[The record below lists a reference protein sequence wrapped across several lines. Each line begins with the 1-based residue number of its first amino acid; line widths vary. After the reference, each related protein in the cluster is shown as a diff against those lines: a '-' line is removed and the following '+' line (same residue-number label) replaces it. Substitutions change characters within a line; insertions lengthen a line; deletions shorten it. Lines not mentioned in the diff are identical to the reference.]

1 MSLKDIEI
9 IIEKLEKTMKNGGL
23 GGTGSVKM
31 DGAVLPTRN
40 KLPKPGHNSGA
51 SKVKI
56 PSVGQASKKNP
67 IKSAQQIHNK
77 DIKDIKM
84 KEAQQELNE
93 VVKTLPNGQW
103 ELSKADVIRKKPG
116 EKKGASSEE
125 RAASEKQ
132 QSETKA
138 RSEVEEKLKSPEFRD
153 KALAFNIREHSKS
166 QETAGAYDKAVQTV
180 DPDAKP
186 AVATK
191 KRKATYIEQFNR
203 RKEAP
208 DKKIIAREADEKL
221 NKTLE
226 ERLEILEKR
235 CWKGYEPTPGKKA
248 YDEGSCRPIKKKECE
263 CDDCECDNV
272 EKSKYPG
279 AYDIN
284 DNARRKANNVD
295 AEESPIQSMKR
306 VKKYGASGPS
316 KLNDTVRELK
326 IKSKKQPV
334 KVYTKEELDEI
345 NQKKAA

>member
-23 GGTGSVKM
+23 GGAGSVKM
-31 DGAVLPTRN
+31 DGAVMPTRN
-40 KLPKPGHNSGA
+40 TLSQLGHNSAA
-51 SKVKI
+51 SKIKI
-56 PSVGQASKKNP
+56 PSVAQSSKKNP

-84 KEAQQELNE
+84 KEAQRELAE

-103 ELSKADVIRKKPG
+103 KLVKTDNGAKENVEIFSKSIEESKP
-116 EKKGASSEE
+116 KTVV
-125 RAASEKQ
+125 R
-132 QSETKA
+132 
-138 RSEVEEKLKSPEFRD
+138 KLK
-153 KALAFNIREHSKS
+153 KS
-166 QETAGAYDKAVQTV
+166 
-180 DPDAKP
+180 
-186 AVATK
+186 
-191 KRKATYIEQFNR
+191 
-203 RKEAP
+203 
-208 DKKIIAREADEKL
+208 
-221 NKTLE
+221 LE

-263 CDDCECDNV
+263 CDDCECDSV

-279 AYDIN
+279 VYDIN

-306 VKKYGASGPS
+306 VKKYGAGGPS
-316 KLNDTVRELK
+316 KLDDTVKELRS
-326 IKSKKQPV
+326 KSKKQPV

-345 NQKKAA
+345 NDQKKAA